1 MNLKEMQRI
10 VENFPS
16 RMNEI
21 CDNYNFPNT
30 LKISNLIYA
39 ISYRKQF
46 GFSSYNINCIMD
58 HFDDLFVINMNMR
71 DEGGNLI
78 LYAGISYY

>member
-10 VENFPS
+10 VEKFS
-16 RMNEI
+16 IRINEI
-21 CDNYNFPNT
+21 CDNYNFPDT

-39 ISYRKQF
+39 ISYSEQF
-46 GFSSYNINCIMD
+46 GFSSCNINCIMD
-58 HFDDLFVINMNMR
+58 HFNDLFVININMR